1 MRIKDAVFSAFGEV
15 NLPSINTK
23 APPSEIIKWKNQ
35 SSVNECYRI
44 LFQPMNST
52 EDTTYMTCILQ
63 KLWPKTDLK
72 QVPDIWIAYAA
83 STSEILLNPSIPT
96 IQISEA
102 KMKPRL
108 KKYLKVVEKIIDDE
122 IFSSDIESSGSE
134 KRNKEH
140 RNEKEEREIE
150 AGEGGGED
158 DDQNEDVFFL
168 VENDAKLK
176 KRKHHKK

>member
-1 MRIKDAVFSAFGEV
+1 
-15 NLPSINTK
+15 
-23 APPSEIIKWKNQ
+23 
-35 SSVNECYRI
+35 
-44 LFQPMNST
+44 MNST

-72 QVPDIWIAYAA
+72 QVPDIWIAYTA
-83 STSEILLNPSIPT
+83 STSEILLNPSILT

-108 KKYLKVVEKIIDDE
+108 KKYLKVVEKIIDNVDE

-134 KRNKEH
+134 KRNEEH

-150 AGEGGGED
+150 AGEGGGEED
-158 DDQNEDVFFL
+158 DDVFFL

>member
-1 MRIKDAVFSAFGEV
+1 
-15 NLPSINTK
+15 
-23 APPSEIIKWKNQ
+23 
-35 SSVNECYRI
+35 
-44 LFQPMNST
+44 MNST

-108 KKYLKVVEKIIDDE
+108 KKYLKVVKKIIDNVDE
-122 IFSSDIESSGSE
+122 IFHRILRAPEVRKEMKNIET
-134 KRNKEH
+134 KKKN
-140 RNEKEEREIE
+140 
-150 AGEGGGED
+150 
-158 DDQNEDVFFL
+158 
-168 VENDAKLK
+168 AKLK
-176 KRKHHKK
+176 QVKEAAKKMMMSFF

>member
-1 MRIKDAVFSAFGEV
+1 
-15 NLPSINTK
+15 
-23 APPSEIIKWKNQ
+23 
-35 SSVNECYRI
+35 
-44 LFQPMNST
+44 MNST

-108 KKYLKVVEKIIDDE
+108 KKYLKVVEKIINNVDE
-122 IFSSDIESSGSE
+122 IFSSDIESFRSE
-134 KRNKEH
+134 KKMKNIETKKKNAKSKQVKEAA
-140 RNEKEEREIE
+140 KMMIKMKMS
-150 AGEGGGED
+150 
-158 DDQNEDVFFL
+158 FF
-168 VENDAKLK
+168 
-176 KRKHHKK
+176 

>member
-1 MRIKDAVFSAFGEV
+1 MS
-15 NLPSINTK
+15 
-23 APPSEIIKWKNQ
+23 SEN
-35 SSVNECYRI
+35 
-44 LFQPMNST
+44 
-52 EDTTYMTCILQ
+52 TTYMTCILQ

-83 STSEILLNPSIPT
+83 STSEILLNPNILT

-108 KKYLKVVEKIIDDE
+108 KKYLKVVEKIIGNVDE
-122 IFSSDIESSGSE
+122 IFLSDIESSGSE
-134 KRNKEH
+134 ERNEEH

-150 AGEGGGED
+150 AGGGGED
-158 DDQNEDVFFL
+158 DDQDVFFL

>member
-1 MRIKDAVFSAFGEV
+1 
-15 NLPSINTK
+15 
-23 APPSEIIKWKNQ
+23 
-35 SSVNECYRI
+35 
-44 LFQPMNST
+44 MNST

-108 KKYLKVVEKIIDDE
+108 KKYLKVVEKIIDNVDE
-122 IFSSDIESSGSE
+122 IFLSDIENFGSK
-134 KRNKEH
+134 KRNEEH
-140 RNEKEEREIE
+140 RNEKEEHEIE
-150 AGEGGGED
+150 VGKGGGED
-158 DDQNEDVFFL
+158 NDQNEDVFFL

>member
-1 MRIKDAVFSAFGEV
+1 
-15 NLPSINTK
+15 
-23 APPSEIIKWKNQ
+23 
-35 SSVNECYRI
+35 
-44 LFQPMNST
+44 MNST

-108 KKYLKVVEKIIDDE
+108 KKYLKVVET
-122 IFSSDIESSGSE
+122 IFFHRILKALEVRKEMKNIETKKKNAKS
-134 KRNKEH
+134 KQVKEAA
-140 RNEKEEREIE
+140 KKMMMS
-150 AGEGGGED
+150 
-158 DDQNEDVFFL
+158 FF
-168 VENDAKLK
+168 
-176 KRKHHKK
+176 

>member
-1 MRIKDAVFSAFGEV
+1 MS
-15 NLPSINTK
+15 
-23 APPSEIIKWKNQ
+23 SEN
-35 SSVNECYRI
+35 
-44 LFQPMNST
+44 
-52 EDTTYMTCILQ
+52 TTYMTCILQ

-83 STSEILLNPSIPT
+83 STSEILLNPNIPT

-102 KMKPRL
+102 KMKLRL
-108 KKYLKVVEKIIDDE
+108 KKYLKVVEKIIGNVDE
-122 IFSSDIESSGSE
+122 IFLSDIESSGSE
-134 KRNKEH
+134 ERNEEH

-150 AGEGGGED
+150 AGGGGED
-158 DDQNEDVFFL
+158 DDQDVFFL

>member
-1 MRIKDAVFSAFGEV
+1 
-15 NLPSINTK
+15 
-23 APPSEIIKWKNQ
+23 
-35 SSVNECYRI
+35 
-44 LFQPMNST
+44 MNST

-83 STSEILLNPSIPT
+83 STSEILLNPNILT

-108 KKYLKVVEKIIDDE
+108 KKYLKVVEKIIGNVDE
-122 IFSSDIESSGSE
+122 IFLSDIESFGSE
-134 KRNKEH
+134 ERNEEH

-158 DDQNEDVFFL
+158 DEDVFFL

>member
-1 MRIKDAVFSAFGEV
+1 MLQ
-15 NLPSINTK
+15 N
-23 APPSEIIKWKNQ
+23 II
-35 SSVNECYRI
+35 STNELNRRHNIHDLYI
-44 LFQPMNST
+44 T
-52 EDTTYMTCILQ
+52 

-108 KKYLKVVEKIIDDE
+108 KKYLKVVEKIIDNVDE

-134 KRNKEH
+134 KRNEEH

-150 AGEGGGED
+150 VGEGGGEED
-158 DDQNEDVFFL
+158 DDVFFL

>member
-1 MRIKDAVFSAFGEV
+1 M
-15 NLPSINTK
+15 
-23 APPSEIIKWKNQ
+23 
-35 SSVNECYRI
+35 
-44 LFQPMNST
+44 
-52 EDTTYMTCILQ
+52 LQ
-63 KLWPKTDLK
+63 KIISTNEFRKHNIHDLYITK
-72 QVPDIWIAYAA
+72 VMAQSRFKKNSGYLIVYAA
-83 STSEILLNPSIPT
+83 SILEILLNPNIPT

-108 KKYLKVVEKIIDDE
+108 KKYLKVVEKIIGNVDE
-122 IFSSDIESSGSE
+122 IFLSDIESSGSE
-134 KRNKEH
+134 ERNEEH

-150 AGEGGGED
+150 AGGGGED

>member
-1 MRIKDAVFSAFGEV
+1 MS
-15 NLPSINTK
+15 
-23 APPSEIIKWKNQ
+23 SEN
-35 SSVNECYRI
+35 
-44 LFQPMNST
+44 
-52 EDTTYMTCILQ
+52 TTYMTCILQ

-72 QVPDIWIAYAA
+72 QIPDIWIAYAA
-83 STSEILLNPSIPT
+83 STSEILLNPNIPT

-108 KKYLKVVEKIIDDE
+108 KKYLKVVEKIIGNVDE
-122 IFSSDIESSGSE
+122 IFLSDIESSGSE
-134 KRNKEH
+134 ERNEEH

-150 AGEGGGED
+150 AGGGGED
-158 DDQNEDVFFL
+158 DDQDVFFL

>member
-1 MRIKDAVFSAFGEV
+1 MSRIKDAVFSAFGEI

-35 SSVNECYRI
+35 SSVKECYRI

-108 KKYLKVVEKIIDDE
+108 KKYLKVVEKIIGNVDE
-122 IFSSDIESSGSE
+122 IFSRVPEVRKEMKNIET
-134 KRNKEH
+134 KKKNAKL
-140 RNEKEEREIE
+140 KQVE
-150 AGEGGGED
+150 AAKMMIK
-158 DDQNEDVFFL
+158 NEDVFF
-168 VENDAKLK
+168 
-176 KRKHHKK
+176 